1 MHWKLCLKDHDCTGT
16 HRTLPEEG
24 CNVKE
29 DISLHSYAFLEIN
42 NIYILLWIWS
52 YICGCDLYLELFFNV
67 VNTIL
72 TCLMSWEN
80 CIKSMLN
87 QLVVQITCQNK
98 FACWD
103 FISHPC
109 ITPSR
114 YLMHVVKGWECSSM
128 FCTLCLYI
136 FYHCAVIINKI

>member
-1 MHWKLCLKDHDCTGT
+1 MTYIYPYVATILVSYIVIWLEDEVEVLLVVYFNAIAAYFYHVHLHLHMHWKLCRKDHDCTGT

-24 CNVKE
+24 CDVKE

-42 NIYILLWIWS
+42 NIYMLLWIWS
-52 YICGCDLYLELFFNV
+52 YTCGCDLYLKLFFNV

-87 QLVVQITCQNK
+87 QLVV
-98 FACWD
+98 
-103 FISHPC
+103 
-109 ITPSR
+109 
-114 YLMHVVKGWECSSM
+114 
-128 FCTLCLYI
+128 
-136 FYHCAVIINKI
+136 

>member
-1 MHWKLCLKDHDCTGT
+1 LTYIYPYVATILVSYIVIWLEDEVEVLLVVYFNAIAAYFYHVHLHLHMHWKLCRKDHDCTDT

-24 CNVKE
+24 CDVKE

-42 NIYILLWIWS
+42 NIYMLLWIWS
-52 YICGCDLYLELFFNV
+52 YTCGCDLYLKLFFNV

-87 QLVVQITCQNK
+87 QLVV
-98 FACWD
+98 
-103 FISHPC
+103 
-109 ITPSR
+109 
-114 YLMHVVKGWECSSM
+114 
-128 FCTLCLYI
+128 
-136 FYHCAVIINKI
+136 

>member
-1 MHWKLCLKDHDCTGT
+1 MTYIYPYVATILVSYIVIWLEDEVEVLLVVYFNAIAAYFYHVHLDLHMHWKLCRKDHDCTGT

-24 CNVKE
+24 CDVKE

-42 NIYILLWIWS
+42 NIYMLLWIWS
-52 YICGCDLYLELFFNV
+52 YTCGCDLYLKLFFNV

-87 QLVVQITCQNK
+87 QLVV
-98 FACWD
+98 
-103 FISHPC
+103 
-109 ITPSR
+109 
-114 YLMHVVKGWECSSM
+114 
-128 FCTLCLYI
+128 
-136 FYHCAVIINKI
+136 